1 MFEFK
6 NLRFIITISFV
17 GFLYSQ
23 SEDTLAVE
31 EETGEMYTNVEISF
45 SEDQGNTNFRSLYYG
60 FDYTLIGDAGPLK
73 DTELFFAFNRSDDL
87 IDGEPFSDDQSITLK
102 FDVWANQRF
111 SPFLFYQKTFDKTT
125 GLQNRQNIGFGAKLG
140 LFRWF
145 SISYAFLSESE
156 FYDSFYGYTDSS
168 AVGNYNWAY
177 TDSIWYG
184 EYDYVLS
191 EFDSDY
197 YYWIT
202 PDTTIGG
209 IDYVRTDSS
218 LTYAD
223 YYYTDSTL
231 VDSFYVGKDSI
242 DLGGEN
248 NFFRHSL
255 RPKIKLKLL
264 DDNLVFDYR
273 FYYKPK
279 VGNFE
284 EMKKDFLLEH
294 ELKITLSTFYEAIN
308 VNFNFTNKYNSRYDP
323 GKNKNKGIANLYD
336 MNDQNISFGFEFS
349 F

>member
-1 MFEFK
+1 MFELK
-6 NLRFIITISFV
+6 NHKFILLSLVFSLIIA
-17 GFLYSQ
+17 Q
-23 SEDTLAVE
+23 DEDTTAVE
-31 EETGEMYTNVEISF
+31 EENSEMYTSVEVNF

-125 GLQNRQNIGFGAKLG
+125 GLQDRQNIGFGAKLG

-156 FYDSFYGYTDSS
+156 TYDAFYGYTDSS
-168 AVGNYNWAY
+168 AVDYYSYTDSVWYGEYSYTDSVLLDEDYYYYYGDAGYGSYFY
-177 TDSIWYG
+177 TDSILVDAWT
-184 EYDYVLS
+184 E
-191 EFDSDY
+191 
-197 YYWIT
+197 
-202 PDTTIGG
+202 
-209 IDYVRTDSS
+209 
-218 LTYAD
+218 
-223 YYYTDSTL
+223 YTDSTVTDTL
-231 VDSFYVGKDSI
+231 WTRTDSI
-242 DLGGEN
+242 NLGGEN
-248 NFFRHSL
+248 NFFRHSI
-255 RPKIKLKLL
+255 RPKVKLKLF

-323 GKNKNKGIANLYD
+323 SRNKNKGIANLYD
-336 MNDQNISFGFEFS
+336 MNDQNISVGFEFM

>member
-1 MFEFK
+1 MFLKRILITLLSVLFVN
-6 NLRFIITISFV
+6 NLF
-17 GFLYSQ
+17 SQ
-23 SEDTLAVE
+23 VADTTEAIDEDN
-31 EETGEMYTNVEISF
+31 GEMYTNVEISF

-60 FDYTLIGDAGPLK
+60 FDYTLIGDAGPIK

-111 SPFLFYQKTFDKTT
+111 SPFLFFQKTFDKTT
-125 GLQNRQNIGFGAKLG
+125 GLQNRQNVGFGAKLG
-140 LFRWF
+140 IFKWF
-145 SISYAFLSESE
+145 SLSYAFLSESE
-156 FYDSFYGYTDSS
+156 TYDSFYGYTDST
-168 AVGNYNWAY
+168 AIGNYNWSY
-177 TDSIWYG
+177 TDSVWYG
-184 EYDYVLS
+184 EYNYVLS

-202 PDTTIGG
+202 PDTTIDD
-209 IDYVRTDSS
+209 IDYVKTDST
-218 LTYAD
+218 LNYAD
-223 YYYTDSTL
+223 YYYSDSTL
-231 VDSFYVGKDSI
+231 VDSFYVRTDSL

-248 NFFRHSL
+248 NFFRHSF

-273 FYYKPK
+273 FYYKPRIDD
-279 VGNFE
+279 FD
-284 EMKKDFLLEH
+284 DFLLEH

-323 GKNKNKGIANLYD
+323 VKNENKGIANLYD
-336 MNDQNISFGFEFS
+336 MNDQNISIGFEFM